1 MWADLSNEDLL
12 DAARFHRQRYEP
24 LPLDL
29 QTELMKRG
37 LLFPSR

>member
-1 MWADLSNEDLL
+1 MWTDLDNDELI
-12 DAARFHRQRYEP
+12 DAARFHMRRHEP

-37 LLFPSR
+37 LLLPSR